1 MKKET
6 QVSFKISLELKKA
19 VDLYCL
25 LHQIKRQDYFR
36 NLVESDKKLIR
47 KNEKL
52 RNNNRRNLQNYSNDG
67 IAETGCKDSDL

>member
-6 QVSFKISLELKKA
+6 QVSFKISLDLKKA

-36 NLVESDKKLIR
+36 SLVESDKKLNSQ
-47 KNEKL
+47 K
-52 RNNNRRNLQNYSNDG
+52 
-67 IAETGCKDSDL
+67 